1 MTVVKKDKPQFT
13 VYLHGAKVY
22 HVHGKIYRRGDAFV
36 GDEDE
41 CNHLLNQRQ
50 YGGTGTFLWQETPMT
65 EVVDGRRGVTKAAL
79 PVRKLGKDSNGAGAA
94 ENAPANTGAPEIS
107 I

>member
-50 YGGTGTFLWQETPMT
+50 YGGTGNFLWQETPMT
-65 EVVDGRRGVTKAAL
+65 EVIDGRREVKKAAL
-79 PVRKLGKDSNGAGAA
+79 PTRKLGKDSKEGGEGGEATGGAKVA
-94 ENAPANTGAPEIS
+94 EIS